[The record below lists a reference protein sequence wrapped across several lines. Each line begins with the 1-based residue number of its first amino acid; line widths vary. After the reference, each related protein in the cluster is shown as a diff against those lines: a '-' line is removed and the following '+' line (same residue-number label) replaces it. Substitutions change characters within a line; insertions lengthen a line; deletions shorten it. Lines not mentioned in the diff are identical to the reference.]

1 MSEKAKYLQVIDEKA
16 NIITD
21 VSDKIWEYAELS
33 LMEFKSCE
41 LYVKVLKEQGFNVEC
56 PVCGIDT
63 IQFCFFCRVLYLLSA
78 GCLYRYDRRHHR
90 ETDEHAIHF
99 WFRSGFCCG
108 LRICGCY
115 RNHRFVS
122 GLYSGMV
129 MDLDWN
135 HCIYKGC

>member
-63 IQFCFFCRVLYLLSA
+63 AFKATY
-78 GCLYRYDRRHHR
+78 G
-90 ETDEHAIHF
+90 
-99 WFRSGFCCG
+99 SGKPVIG
-108 LRICGCY
+108 ILAE
-115 RNHRFVS
+115 
-122 GLYSGMV
+122 
-129 MDLDWN
+129 
-135 HCIYKGC
+135 